1 MSESDDTKDDYKK
14 RVKYLKR
21 FDPLE
26 FEDTFL
32 EVLANNPDLL
42 RDLITAAN
50 FHANMHDIHDEC
62 PSGEQQ
68 CDNCYSGDTEAEN
81 NSNLK
86 NALKQLW
93 INTYD
98 MTYVYS
104 DGDDASED
112 EYQDRKKDSIKRID
126 SEKDYFHN
134 DGNTEDD
141 SEDKEEILGTV
152 EKIEEGKETVVEKGK
167 ETVVEKGKEELN
179 EITNSNN

>member
-1 MSESDDTKDDYKK
+1 MSESDETKDDYKK
-14 RVKYLKR
+14 RVRYLKR

-42 RDLITAAN
+42 RDLITAAH

-68 CDNCYSGDTEAEN
+68 CDNCYSGDTEADN
-81 NSNLK
+81 NALAK
-86 NALKQLW
+86 NTLKQLW

-112 EYQDRKKDSIKRID
+112 EYQDGIKVPKKD
-126 SEKDYFHN
+126 SEKDYFHDDNNNSN
-134 DGNTEDD
+134 DEEEDQK
-141 SEDKEEILGTV
+141 EVIGVVEKKEEQI
-152 EKIEEGKETVVEKGK
+152 EKGK
-167 ETVVEKGKEELN
+167 EGTVEKGKEE
-179 EITNSNN
+179 IVSNSNNQ